1 MTLLLVISGFL
12 GGFLTWRAR
21 HAPGKAQ
28 FSIRPKRGTHSLDWP
43 ELVDDLHS
51 AIRAGLSLPQAFS
64 QLSNNAPVS
73 LQPAFTES
81 LCRYRVTN
89 DFRTALRTFANEA
102 SDPAAD
108 NFVAALILASE
119 LGGTDL
125 GVVLRALSESL
136 RAEQSL
142 NQELIARQSW
152 TVNGARLAVAAPW
165 VIVLLLSFR
174 SESRTVYLSNSG
186 LRLLELCATISVIAY
201 FLMIRIGRLSKP
213 VRLAVS
219 Q

>member
-1 MTLLLVISGFL
+1 MTLILVIFGFL
-12 GGFLTWRAR
+12 GSLLIWQAR
-21 HAPGKAQ
+21 
-28 FSIRPKRGTHSLDWP
+28 FSPIKTQLLIRPKWGKRSFDWP

-51 AIRAGLSLPQAFS
+51 AIRAGLSLPQAFN
-64 QLSNNAPVS
+64 QLSNNAPPS
-73 LQPAFTES
+73 LQSAFSES
-81 LCRYRVTN
+81 LSRYRVTN

-102 SDPAAD
+102 NDPAAD

-136 RAEQSL
+136 RSEQSL
-142 NQELIARQSW
+142 TQELVARQSW

-174 SESRTVYLSNSG
+174 SESRTVYLSSG
-186 LRLLELCATISVIAY
+186 GLHLLELCLGISVMAY
-201 FLMIRIGRLSKP
+201 LLMIRIGRLP
-213 VRLAVS
+213 QAVRLVVG

>member
-1 MTLLLVISGFL
+1 MTLLLVIFSFL
-12 GGFLTWRAR
+12 GGLLIWQAINSPIKTEV
-21 HAPGKAQ
+21 
-28 FSIRPKRGTHSLDWP
+28 SIRPRRGKQSPDWP

-51 AIRAGLSLPQAFS
+51 AIRAGLSLPQAFG
-64 QLSNNAPVS
+64 QLHQNAPES
-73 LQPAFTES
+73 LKPAFEES
-81 LCRYRVTN
+81 LSRYRVTN
-89 DFRTALRTFANEA
+89 NFRTALRAFADEA
-102 SDPAAD
+102 NDPAAD
-108 NFVAALILASE
+108 NFAAALILASE

-142 NQELIARQSW
+142 TQELVARQSW

-174 SESRTVYLSNSG
+174 SESRTVYLSSGG
-186 LRLLELCATISVIAY
+186 LRLLELCLGISVLAY
-201 FLMIRIGRLSKP
+201 LLMMRIGRLPKP
-213 VRLAVS
+213 VRLVVG